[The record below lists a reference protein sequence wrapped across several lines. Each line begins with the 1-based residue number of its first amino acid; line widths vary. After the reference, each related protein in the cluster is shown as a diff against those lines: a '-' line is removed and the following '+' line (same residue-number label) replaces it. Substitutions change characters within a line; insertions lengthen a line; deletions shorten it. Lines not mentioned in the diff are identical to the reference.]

1 MSRTPAKI
9 TKADVAR
16 ALRAARQCGAA
27 SIEIKPDG
35 TIQVIITTEMQKP
48 EIKMIAPEPEIIL

>member
-9 TKADVAR
+9 TQADVAR

-27 SIEIKPDG
+27 SIEIKPYG